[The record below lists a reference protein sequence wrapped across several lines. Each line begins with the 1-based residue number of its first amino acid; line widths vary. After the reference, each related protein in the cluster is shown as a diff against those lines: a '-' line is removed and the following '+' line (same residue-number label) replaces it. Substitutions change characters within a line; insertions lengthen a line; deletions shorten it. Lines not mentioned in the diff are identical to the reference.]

1 MNIAILGSTGSI
13 GHSTLEVIRQ
23 NKKDFS
29 INLLTAKTNHKLL
42 IEQCEEFNP
51 EFVYLEDE
59 QARKIF
65 EGNLLDKKLQT
76 CVIQSLKEF
85 EEIIGSNETDVVVA
99 GMVGIAGLMPV
110 HFAIQKGK
118 KVLLANKESYVVA
131 GEYLNNLCKET
142 GATIFPID
150 SEHSAIHQCLNNEA
164 NKSGVSRII
173 LTGSGG
179 PFLNKDIEEFS
190 SITPEQAI
198 NHPVWNMGKKI
209 SVDSSTLMNK
219 GLEVIEARWLFDF
232 ENIEI
237 LIHPEGIIHSLV
249 EFKDN
254 SVLAQLSNPDMKI
267 PIAYGLGYPN
277 RINSGSNKLNLHE
290 VKSLHFQEPD
300 FNKFP
305 CLKLAIDLL
314 PVGGTSF
321 SILNATN
328 EECVAAFLDGRISY
342 IQIYETISKV
352 LDRIEIK
359 TVQSLEDIY
368 DSDKA
373 SRLLSH
379 IHISEP
385 TRQAEMT

>member
-13 GHSTLEVIRQ
+13 GHSTLEVIRK
-23 NKKDFS
+23 NKQDFS

-59 QARKIF
+59 QARKVF

-277 RINSGSNKLNLHE
+277 RINSGSNKLKLHE
-290 VKSLHFQEPD
+290 IKSLHFQEPD
-300 FNKFP
+300 LNKFP

-342 IQIYETISKV
+342 IQIYEIISKV

-359 TVQSLEDIY
+359 TVQSLQDIY
-368 DSDKA
+368 ESDKA
-373 SRLLSH
+373 SRLEASSIINNL
-379 IHISEP
+379 
-385 TRQAEMT
+385 

>member
-13 GHSTLEVIRQ
+13 GHSTLEVIRK
-23 NKKDFS
+23 NKQDFS

-65 EGNLLDKKLQT
+65 EENLLDKKLQT

-277 RINSGSNKLNLHE
+277 RINSGSNKLKLHE
-290 VKSLHFQEPD
+290 IQSLHFQEPD

-328 EECVAAFLDGRISY
+328 EECVSAFLDGRISY
-342 IQIYETISKV
+342 IQIYEIISKV

-359 TVQSLEDIY
+359 TVQSLQDIY
-368 DSDKA
+368 ESDKA
-373 SRLLSH
+373 SRLEASSIINNL
-379 IHISEP
+379 
-385 TRQAEMT
+385 

>member
-13 GHSTLEVIRQ
+13 GNSTLEVIRQ
-23 NKKDFS
+23 NKKDFAV
-29 INLLTAKTNHKLL
+29 NLLAAKSNHKLL
-42 IEQCEEFNP
+42 LEQCKEFNP
-51 EFVYLEDE
+51 ELIYLEDE

-65 EGNLLDKKLQT
+65 EDNAIEEKLQT

-85 EEIIGSNETDVVVA
+85 EEAIGSNEIDVVVA
-99 GMVGIAGLMPV
+99 GMVGIAGLTPV

-150 SEHSAIHQCLNNEA
+150 SEHSAIQQCLNNEG
-164 NKSGVSRII
+164 NDSGVSRII

-179 PFLNKDIEEFS
+179 PFLTKDANEFS
-190 SITPEQAI
+190 SITPEDAI
-198 NHPVWNMGKKI
+198 NHPVWSMGKKI

-219 GLEVIEARWLFDF
+219 GLEVIEARWLFDC
-232 ENIEI
+232 ENIEV

-277 RINSGSNKLNLHE
+277 RINSGTNQLNLHE
-290 VKSLHFQEPD
+290 IKSLNFQEPD
-300 FNKFP
+300 TKKFP
-305 CLKLAIDLL
+305 CLKLATDLL

-321 SILNATN
+321 SILNASN
-328 EECVAAFLDGRISY
+328 EECVSAFLDGRISY
-342 IQIYETISKV
+342 MQIYEIISKV

-359 TVQSLEDIY
+359 SVQSLQDIFE
-368 DSDKA
+368 SDKE
-373 SRLLSH
+373 SRMETTS
-379 IHISEP
+379 IINN
-385 TRQAEMT
+385 

>member
-13 GHSTLEVIRQ
+13 GHSTLEVVRQ
-23 NKKDFS
+23 NKNDFS
-29 INLLTAKTNHKLL
+29 VNLLTAKTNHKLL
-42 IEQCEEFNP
+42 IEQCKEFNP
-51 EFVYLEDE
+51 TFVYLEDE
-59 QARKIF
+59 QARKVL
-65 EGNLLDKKLQT
+65 EGDILDKKLQT
-76 CVIQSLKEF
+76 CVVQSLKEF
-85 EEIIGSNETDVVVA
+85 EEIIGSNETEVVVA

-118 KVLLANKESYVVA
+118 RVLLANKESYVVA
-131 GEYLNNLCKET
+131 GEYLNNLCEET

-150 SEHSAIHQCLNNEA
+150 SEHSAIHQCLNNEE

-179 PFLNKDIEEFS
+179 PFLNKNIEEFS

-219 GLEVIEARWLFDF
+219 GLEVIEARWLFDS

-290 VKSLHFQEPD
+290 IKALHFQEPD
-300 FNKFP
+300 FDKFP

-314 PVGGTSF
+314 SVGGTSF
-321 SILNATN
+321 SILNAAN
-328 EECVAAFLDGRISY
+328 EECVTAFLDGRISY
-342 IQIYETISKV
+342 IQIHEIISKV

-359 TVQSLEDIY
+359 TVQSLQDIY
-368 DSDKA
+368 ESDQA
-373 SRLLSH
+373 SRLEASSIINNL
-379 IHISEP
+379 
-385 TRQAEMT
+385 

>member
-13 GHSTLEVIRQ
+13 GHSTIEVIRQ

-65 EGNLLDKKLQT
+65 EGNVSDKKLQT

-150 SEHSAIHQCLNNEA
+150 SEHSAIHQCLNNAE
-164 NKSGVSRII
+164 NNSGVSRII

-277 RINSGSNKLNLHE
+277 RINSGSNKLKLHE
-290 VKSLHFQEPD
+290 IKSLHFQEPD
-300 FNKFP
+300 LNKFP

-328 EECVAAFLDGRISY
+328 EECVTAFLDGRISY
-342 IQIYETISKV
+342 IQIHEIISKV

-359 TVQSLEDIY
+359 TVQSLQDIFE
-368 DSDKA
+368 SDKE
-373 SRLLSH
+373 SRLETTS
-379 IHISEP
+379 IINN
-385 TRQAEMT
+385 

>member
-1 MNIAILGSTGSI
+1 MKIAILGSTGSI
-13 GHSTLEVIRQ
+13 GNSTLEVIRQ

-29 INLLTAKTNHKLL
+29 INLLTAQTNHKLL
-42 IEQCEEFNP
+42 IEQCAEFNP

-65 EGNLLDKKLQT
+65 EGNVSDKKLQT

-150 SEHSAIHQCLNNEA
+150 SEHSAIHQCLNNET
-164 NKSGVSRII
+164 NKCGVSRII

-232 ENIEI
+232 EDIEI

-277 RINSGSNKLNLHE
+277 RINSGSNKLKLHE
-290 VKSLHFQEPD
+290 IKSLHFQEPD
-300 FNKFP
+300 LNKFP

-342 IQIYETISKV
+342 IQIYEIISKV

-359 TVQSLEDIY
+359 TVQSLQDKYE
-368 DSDKA
+368 SDKA
-373 SRLLSH
+373 SRLEASS
-379 IHISEP
+379 IINNS
-385 TRQAEMT
+385 

>member
-23 NKKDFS
+23 NKNDFS
-29 INLLTAKTNHKLL
+29 INLLTAKTNHTLL

-59 QARKIF
+59 QARKVF

-179 PFLNKDIEEFS
+179 PFLNKDMEEFS

-277 RINSGSNKLNLHE
+277 RINSGSNRLKLHE
-290 VKSLHFQEPD
+290 IKSLHFQEPD
-300 FNKFP
+300 LNKFP

-321 SILNATN
+321 SILNSAN

-342 IQIYETISKV
+342 IQIYEIISKV

-359 TVQSLEDIY
+359 TVQSLQDVYE
-368 DSDKA
+368 SDKA
-373 SRLLSH
+373 SRLEAFSIINNL
-379 IHISEP
+379 
-385 TRQAEMT
+385 

>member
-23 NKKDFS
+23 NKNDFS

-42 IEQCEEFNP
+42 IEQCKEFDP
-51 EFVYLEDE
+51 AFVYVEDE
-59 QARKIF
+59 QARKTLERNI
-65 EGNLLDKKLQT
+65 LDKKLKT

-85 EEIIGSNETDVVVA
+85 EEIIGSYETDVVVA

-110 HFAIQKGK
+110 HIAIQKGK

-219 GLEVIEARWLFDF
+219 GLEVIEARWLFDS

-290 VKSLHFQEPD
+290 IKSLHFQEPD

-321 SILNATN
+321 SILNAAN

-342 IQIYETISKV
+342 IQIYEIISKV

-359 TVQSLEDIY
+359 TVQSLQDIY
-368 DSDKA
+368 ESDKA
-373 SRLLSH
+373 SRLEASSIINNL
-379 IHISEP
+379 
-385 TRQAEMT
+385 

>member
-13 GHSTLEVIRQ
+13 GNSTLEVIRL
-23 NKKDFS
+23 NKKDFT
-29 INLLTAKTNHKLL
+29 IELLTAKSNHKLL
-42 IEQCEEFNP
+42 LEQCKQFNP
-51 EFVYLEDE
+51 EFIYLEDE

-65 EGNLLDKKLQT
+65 KESALEEKLQT
-76 CVIQSLKEF
+76 YVIQSLNEL
-85 EEIIGSNETDVVVA
+85 EEVIGSNKTDVVVA
-99 GMVGIAGLMPV
+99 GMVGIAGLTPV

-142 GATIFPID
+142 GAIIFPID
-150 SEHSAIHQCLNNEA
+150 SEHSAIHQCLNNEG
-164 NKSGVSRII
+164 NNSGLSRII

-179 PFLNKDIEEFS
+179 PFLTRDVNEFS
-190 SITPEQAI
+190 SITAEDAI

-219 GLEVIEARWLFDF
+219 GLEVIEARWLFDC
-232 ENIEI
+232 ENIEV

-277 RINSGSNKLNLHE
+277 RINSGTNQLNLHE
-290 VKSLHFQEPD
+290 IKSLNFQEPD
-300 FNKFP
+300 TKKFP
-305 CLKLAIDLL
+305 CLKLATDLL
-314 PVGGTSF
+314 SVGGTSF
-321 SILNATN
+321 SILNASN

-342 IQIYETISKV
+342 MQIYEIISKV

-359 TVQSLEDIY
+359 SVQSLQDIFE
-368 DSDKA
+368 SDKE
-373 SRLLSH
+373 SRLETAS
-379 IHISEP
+379 IINN
-385 TRQAEMT
+385 

>member
-29 INLLTAKTNHKLL
+29 INLLAAKTNHKLL

-59 QARKIF
+59 QARKVF

-76 CVIQSLKEF
+76 CAIQSLKEL

-179 PFLNKDIEEFS
+179 PFLNKDMEEFS

-277 RINSGSNKLNLHE
+277 RINSGSNRLKLHE
-290 VKSLHFQEPD
+290 IKSLHFQEPD
-300 FNKFP
+300 LNKFP

-342 IQIYETISKV
+342 IQIYEIISKV

-359 TVQSLEDIY
+359 TVQSLQDVYE
-368 DSDKA
+368 SDKA
-373 SRLLSH
+373 SRLEAFSIINNL
-379 IHISEP
+379 
-385 TRQAEMT
+385 

>member
-65 EGNLLDKKLQT
+65 EGNVSDKKLQT

-99 GMVGIAGLMPV
+99 GMVGIAGLIPV

-150 SEHSAIHQCLNNEA
+150 SEHSAIHQCLNNET
-164 NKSGVSRII
+164 NKCGVSRII

-232 ENIEI
+232 EDIEI

-290 VKSLHFQEPD
+290 IKSLHFQEPD

-321 SILNATN
+321 SILNAAN

-342 IQIYETISKV
+342 IQIYEIISKV

-359 TVQSLEDIY
+359 TVQSLQDIY
-368 DSDKA
+368 ESDRA
-373 SRLLSH
+373 SRLEASSIINNL
-379 IHISEP
+379 
-385 TRQAEMT
+385 

>member
-1 MNIAILGSTGSI
+1 
-13 GHSTLEVIRQ
+13 VIRQ

-42 IEQCEEFNP
+42 LEQCKEFNP

-59 QARKIF
+59 KARKI
-65 EGNLLDKKLQT
+65 LDANILEKRLQT
-76 CVIQSLKEF
+76 CVIRSLNEF
-85 EEIIGSNETDVVVA
+85 EEVIGSNETDVVVA

-110 HFAIQKGK
+110 HLAIQKGK

-150 SEHSAIHQCLNNEA
+150 SEHSAIHQCLNNEE

-179 PFLNKDIEEFS
+179 PFLNKDIEEFP

-209 SVDSSTLMNK
+209 SVDSATLMNK
-219 GLEVIEARWLFDF
+219 GLEVIEARWLFDS

-290 VKSLHFQEPD
+290 IKSLHFQEPD
-300 FNKFP
+300 FIKFP
-305 CLKLAIDLL
+305 CLKVAVDLL
-314 PVGGTSF
+314 SVGGTSF

-342 IQIYETISKV
+342 IQIYEIISKV

-359 TVQSLEDIY
+359 TVQSLQDIY
-368 DSDKA
+368 ESDKA
-373 SRLLSH
+373 SRLEASSIINNL
-379 IHISEP
+379 
-385 TRQAEMT
+385 

>member
-23 NKKDFS
+23 NKKDFL

-59 QARKIF
+59 QARKIL
-65 EGNLLDKKLQT
+65 ESNLLHKKLQT
-76 CVIQSLKEF
+76 SVIQSLKEF
-85 EEIIGSNETDVVVA
+85 EEIIGSNDTDVVVA
-99 GMVGIAGLMPV
+99 GMVGIAGLIPV

-209 SVDSSTLMNK
+209 SVDSSTMMNK
-219 GLEVIEARWLFDF
+219 GLEVIEARWLFDS

-277 RINSGSNKLNLHE
+277 RINSGSNKLKLHE
-290 VKSLHFQEPD
+290 IQSLHFQEPD
-300 FNKFP
+300 FDKFP

-314 PVGGTSF
+314 PEGGTSF
-321 SILNATN
+321 SVLNAAN

-342 IQIYETISKV
+342 IQIYEIISKV
-352 LDRIEIK
+352 LDRIENK

-368 DSDKA
+368 ESDRE
-373 SRLLSH
+373 SRLEASSIINNL
-379 IHISEP
+379 
-385 TRQAEMT
+385 

>member
-1 MNIAILGSTGSI
+1 MNITILGSTGSI
-13 GHSTLEVIRQ
+13 GNSTLEVIRQ
-23 NKKDFS
+23 NKKDFA
-29 INLLTAKTNHKLL
+29 INLLTAKSNHQLL
-42 IEQCEEFNP
+42 LEQCKEFNP
-51 EFVYLEDE
+51 EFIYLEDE
-59 QARKIF
+59 QATKIF
-65 EGNLLDKKLQT
+65 KENALEEKLQT
-76 CVIQSLKEF
+76 CVIQSLNELEKV
-85 EEIIGSNETDVVVA
+85 IGSNETDIVVA
-99 GMVGIAGLMPV
+99 GMVGIAGLTPV

-150 SEHSAIHQCLNNEA
+150 SEHSAIHQCLNNEG
-164 NKSGVSRII
+164 NNSGVSRII

-179 PFLNKDIEEFS
+179 PFLTRDANEFS
-190 SITPEQAI
+190 SITPEDAI

-219 GLEVIEARWLFDF
+219 GLEVIEARWLFDCK
-232 ENIEI
+232 NIEV

-277 RINSGSNKLNLHE
+277 RINSGANQLNLHE
-290 VKSLHFQEPD
+290 IKSLNFQEPD
-300 FNKFP
+300 TKKFP
-305 CLKLAIDLL
+305 CLKLATDLL
-314 PVGGTSF
+314 SVGGTSF
-321 SILNATN
+321 SILNASN

-342 IQIYETISKV
+342 MQIYEIISKV

-359 TVQSLEDIY
+359 SVQSLQDIFE
-368 DSDKA
+368 SDKE
-373 SRLLSH
+373 SRLETTS
-379 IHISEP
+379 IINN
-385 TRQAEMT
+385 

>member
-13 GHSTLEVIRQ
+13 GNSTLEVIRR

-42 IEQCEEFNP
+42 IEQCKEFNP

-59 QARKIF
+59 QARKIL
-65 EGNLLDKKLQT
+65 EDNVSNKKLQT
-76 CVIQSLKEF
+76 CIIQSLKEL
-85 EEIIGSNETDVVVA
+85 EEVICSNETDVVVA
-99 GMVGIAGLMPV
+99 GMVGIEGLMPV

-131 GEYLNNLCKET
+131 GEYLNNLCNET

-179 PFLNKDIEEFS
+179 PFLNKDIDDFS

-277 RINSGSNKLNLHE
+277 RINSGSKRLNLNE
-290 VKSLHFQEPD
+290 IKSLHFQEPD
-300 FNKFP
+300 FKKFP

-321 SILNATN
+321 SILNASN
-328 EECVAAFLDGRISY
+328 EECVTAFLDGRISY
-342 IQIYETISKV
+342 PQIYEIISKV

-359 TVQSLEDIY
+359 TVQSLQDIY
-368 DSDKA
+368 ESDKA
-373 SRLLSH
+373 SRLEASSIINNL
-379 IHISEP
+379 
-385 TRQAEMT
+385 

>member
-13 GHSTLEVIRQ
+13 GSSTLEVIRQ
-23 NKKDFS
+23 NKKEFS
-29 INLLTAKTNHKLL
+29 INLLTAKSNHKLL
-42 IEQCEEFNP
+42 LEQCKEFNP
-51 EFVYLEDE
+51 EFIYLEDE
-59 QARKIF
+59 QARNIL
-65 EGNLLDKKLQT
+65 EGNVLEQKLQT
-76 CVIQSLKEF
+76 CIIQSLKEF
-85 EEIIGSNETDVVVA
+85 EEVIGSNETDVVVA

-150 SEHSAIHQCLNNEA
+150 SEHSAIHQCLNNED
-164 NKSGVSRII
+164 NNSGLSRII

-179 PFLNKDIEEFS
+179 PFLNKDIEEFP

-198 NHPVWNMGKKI
+198 NHPVWKMGKKI

-219 GLEVIEARWLFDF
+219 GLEVIEARWLFES

-277 RINSGSNKLNLHE
+277 RINSGSDTLNLHE
-290 VKSLHFQEPD
+290 IKSLNFQEPD
-300 FNKFP
+300 FKKFP

-314 PVGGTSF
+314 PIGGTSF
-321 SILNATN
+321 SILNASN

-342 IQIYETISKV
+342 IQIYEIISKV

-359 TVQSLEDIY
+359 TVKSLQDIIE
-368 DSDKA
+368 SDKE
-373 SRLLSH
+373 SRLETFS
-379 IHISEP
+379 IINKS
-385 TRQAEMT
+385 

>member
-65 EGNLLDKKLQT
+65 EGNVLDKKLQT

-131 GEYLNNLCKET
+131 GEYLNNLCNET

-150 SEHSAIHQCLNNEA
+150 SEHSAIHQCLNNGA

-179 PFLNKDIEEFS
+179 PFLNKEIEEFS
-190 SITPEQAI
+190 SITPEEAI

-219 GLEVIEARWLFDF
+219 GLEVIEARWLFDL

-254 SVLAQLSNPDMKI
+254 SILAQLSNPDMKI

-277 RINSGSNKLNLHE
+277 RISSGSNKLNLHE
-290 VKSLHFQEPD
+290 IKSLHFQEPD

-321 SILNATN
+321 SILNAAN

-342 IQIYETISKV
+342 IQIYEIISKV
-352 LDRIEIK
+352 LDRIKIK
-359 TVQSLEDIY
+359 TVQSLQDIY
-368 DSDKA
+368 ESDRE
-373 SRLLSH
+373 SRLEASSIINNL
-379 IHISEP
+379 
-385 TRQAEMT
+385 

>member
-42 IEQCEEFNP
+42 LEQCEEFNP
-51 EFVYLEDE
+51 AFVYLEDE

-65 EGNLLDKKLQT
+65 KDNALNKKIQT
-76 CVIQSLKEF
+76 YVIQSLIEF

-99 GMVGIAGLMPV
+99 GIVGIAGLMPV

-131 GEYLNNLCKET
+131 GEYLNKLSKET

-150 SEHSAIHQCLNNEA
+150 SEHSAIHQCLNNE
-164 NKSGVSRII
+164 NNSDVSRII

-179 PFLNKDIEEFS
+179 PFLNKDIVEFP

-219 GLEVIEARWLFDF
+219 GLEVIEARWLFDT

-290 VKSLHFQEPD
+290 INSLHFQEPD

-328 EECVAAFLDGRISY
+328 EACVAAFLDGRISY
-342 IQIYETISKV
+342 IQIYEIISKV

-359 TVQSLEDIY
+359 TVQSLQDIY
-368 DSDKA
+368 ESDKA
-373 SRLLSH
+373 SRLEASSIINNL
-379 IHISEP
+379 
-385 TRQAEMT
+385 

>member
-13 GHSTLEVIRQ
+13 GHSTLEVIRK
-23 NKKDFS
+23 NKQDFS

-59 QARKIF
+59 QARKVF

-290 VKSLHFQEPD
+290 IKSLHFQEPD

-342 IQIYETISKV
+342 IQIYEIISKV

-359 TVQSLEDIY
+359 TVQSLQDIY
-368 DSDKA
+368 ESDKA
-373 SRLLSH
+373 SRLEASYIINNL
-379 IHISEP
+379 
-385 TRQAEMT
+385 

>member
-13 GHSTLEVIRQ
+13 GNSTLEVIRQ

-29 INLLTAKTNHKLL
+29 INLLVAKTNHKLL
-42 IEQCEEFNP
+42 LEQCKEFNP

-59 QARKIF
+59 QSRKIL
-65 EGNLLDKKLQT
+65 EGNISDKKLQT
-76 CVIQSLKEF
+76 RVIQSSNEF
-85 EEIIGSNETDVVVA
+85 EDVIGSNETDVVVA

-110 HFAIQKGK
+110 HLAIQKGK

-131 GEYLNNLCKET
+131 GEYLNNLCKKT

-150 SEHSAIHQCLNNEA
+150 SEHSAIHQCLNNEE

-179 PFLNKDIEEFS
+179 PFLNKKIEEFPF
-190 SITPEQAI
+190 ITPEQAI

-209 SVDSSTLMNK
+209 SVDSSTMMNK
-219 GLEVIEARWLFDF
+219 GLEVIEARWLFDT

-267 PIAYGLGYPN
+267 PIAYGLGYPS
-277 RINSGSNKLNLHE
+277 RINSGSNRLNLHKI
-290 VKSLHFQEPD
+290 KSLHFQEPD
-300 FNKFP
+300 FKKFP

-314 PVGGTSF
+314 PVGGTSY
-321 SILNATN
+321 SILNSSN

-359 TVQSLEDIY
+359 TVQSLQDIY
-368 DSDKA
+368 ESDRA
-373 SRLLSH
+373 SRLEASSIINNL
-379 IHISEP
+379 
-385 TRQAEMT
+385 